1 MQGLTSKHTRS
12 SSRISELR
20 TSGEEAPETPAPS
33 MKRGGSSE
41 FLSSLGGGAGIA
53 LKATVKALRS
63 YKQRQK
69 EPAGA
74 ETCADAVFNSSN
86 SSNASAG
93 ASPRSP
99 CPTCP
104 DPNSDPMHLQLKELQ
119 QLALS
124 SLRFDEE
131 RIGTQ
136 AVATAATEH
145 ALASQAQS
153 YGPPSLYAYSQS
165 RDREEMQAEVAYRL
179 AAAQANQEELEA
191 STHAAV
197 KPAAAEEQILA
208 LQRLVHAHSSISGE
222 VAW

>member
-1 MQGLTSKHTRS
+1 
-12 SSRISELR
+12 
-20 TSGEEAPETPAPS
+20 

-136 AVATAATEH
+136 AVATAD
-145 ALASQAQS
+145 LASQARS
-153 YGPPSLYAYSQS
+153 YGPPSSYAYSQS
-165 RDREEMQAEVAYRL
+165 RDREEMQAEVADRL
-179 AAAQANQEELEA
+179 AAAQAKQRELDA

>member
-1 MQGLTSKHTRS
+1 
-12 SSRISELR
+12 
-20 TSGEEAPETPAPS
+20 

-74 ETCADAVFNSSN
+74 DTCADAVFNSSN

-93 ASPRSP
+93 TSPRSP

-104 DPNSDPMHLQLKELQ
+104 TCPHPNSDPMHLQLKELQ

-136 AVATAATEH
+136 AVATAATEP
-145 ALASQAQS
+145 ALASQTQS
-153 YGPPSLYAYSQS
+153 YGPPSSYAYSQS
-165 RDREEMQAEVAYRL
+165 RDREEMQAEVADRL
-179 AAAQANQEELEA
+179 AATQGKQEELEA